1 MKNISKNWR
10 LMTNGPG
17 MRNVSRAS
25 PQTKPQVA
33 KVFWFFFSKKN
44 ALACLPV
51 ALLLMGAATS
61 HDATVALTT
70 QPGSALETIA
80 TTLSADDLKQ
90 SRASGD
96 TPVMLVGSAHL
107 STTRGTQAALFV
119 QVQSASFCGSAGCS
133 TSAYLKKGSAWQK
146 ILDSI
151 SGPIK
156 VSRQTHGGMHDL
168 LVHGH
173 DRFVWNGT
181 AYADTLP
188 VPKMSVK

>member
-1 MKNISKNWR
+1 MRKSPLLR
-10 LMTNGPG
+10 YLPMT
-17 MRNVSRAS
+17 
-25 PQTKPQVA
+25 
-33 KVFWFFFSKKN
+33 
-44 ALACLPV
+44 
-51 ALLLMGAATS
+51 LLLAAAAPS

-96 TPVMLVGSAHL
+96 TPVLLVGSAHL
-107 STTRGTQAALFV
+107 STSRGMQAALFV

-133 TSAYLKKGSAWQK
+133 TTAYLKKGGSWQK

-156 VSRQTHGGMHDL
+156 VSPKTHGGMHDL
-168 LVHGH
+168 LVHTH
-173 DRFVWNGT
+173 DRFVWNGS

-188 VPKMSVK
+188 VPKVVIKDSK